1 MATFG
6 HKPVEPLPWLACEP
20 ALRPRMKTS
29 FCPGPL
35 LAEVTFGRYFRK
47 SSKVLMLSCCS
58 ACPVSA
64 CMEIGTSCILS
75 VRRCAVTITSVMPSL
90 AVVSVLVACSCAETA
105 TVVPPK
111 MAATAYEI
119 FDFIGLPPQIR
130 HRGCA
135 ALPAPERLDMTPR
148 RCD

>member
-6 HKPVEPLPWLACEP
+6 HRPVEPLPWLACEP
-20 ALRPRMKTS
+20 ALKPRMNIS

-35 LAEVTFGRYFRK
+35 LAAVTFGKYFRK
-47 SSKVLMLSCCS
+47 SSNVWMLSCCS
-58 ACPVSA
+58 VWLVSA
-64 CMEIGTSCILS
+64 CMEIGTFCMFS

-90 AVVSVLVACSCAETA
+90 AVVSVLVACSCARAA
-105 TVVPPK
+105 TEVPPR

-130 HRGCA
+130 HHGCA
-135 ALPAPERLDMTPR
+135 AMPAPDRLDLTPR